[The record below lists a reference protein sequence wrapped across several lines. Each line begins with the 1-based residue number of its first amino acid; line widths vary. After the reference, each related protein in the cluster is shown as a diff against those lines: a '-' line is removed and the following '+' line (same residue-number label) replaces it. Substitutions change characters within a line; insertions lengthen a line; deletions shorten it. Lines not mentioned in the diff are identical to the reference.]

1 MRILRIGGKNL
12 ASLAGEF
19 EVDFESEPLASSG
32 LFAISGPT
40 GAGKSTLLDAL
51 CLALYDATPRLL
63 KTRAGSQVPD
73 VGADTV
79 QAHDRRTLL
88 RRGAAE
94 GYAEVDFIGND
105 GIAYRARWSVRR
117 SYNKASGALQGVNM
131 SLHKLPELA
140 PLGNTKTE
148 TLLEIEKRI
157 GLSFEQF
164 TRSVLLAQNEF
175 SAFLR
180 TDDNERGELL
190 ETLTGSAVY
199 SDISR
204 RAFERWRTEQEA
216 MRRLSGRLQDQ
227 APLAPALRATLDQEH
242 ILAQAALATA
252 DARRAA
258 LEQQLRWHQALA
270 RLAQGET
277 EAEAALAR
285 ATAAA
290 DEAGPRRRHLAT
302 LDAVQPARPLLAEL
316 QRLHTE
322 LRQAQLALDNGDKE
336 LARALDAGKLAA
348 QSQIEAE
355 RKLEAAELTQRDQAP
370 QLDRAKALD
379 ATLATLAPA
388 HAKAAATRDDA
399 AAEAKDAAAVLRAKT
414 AELADARRSLAETRA
429 WLDARRDLDGLAA
442 QWARWEQRLVQ
453 AEDAAAQ
460 DAAGAASLAR
470 ARAGLEQ
477 LESDARRTAAAL
489 GAATTL
495 LQEREATRA
504 QALEALGAFDAD
516 GLRRERRALETR
528 REHLA
533 AFAATHDALATARRQ
548 ADRLD
553 TQAERQQAAHTAA
566 AAALAAARTAGG
578 AIDATLAQAER
589 LYEAAQLACADGV
602 ESLRDRLGH
611 GTPCPVCGSETHP
624 YRHQDAR
631 LHTLLDKMADEVAA
645 RRREQ
650 RDNVNEQAQQQA
662 ALDGAAERLRALA
675 DERAGM
681 LDAIARIDE
690 ELAAS
695 PLAAEL
701 AAEVAATMAADAAD
715 AAPGADRRAA
725 WIASRQS
732 ALRAGFD
739 DLDAREGALRRATL
753 ARDAAQQAWDGTHRE
768 QARLLEAAQAAQ
780 GQLARLEAD
789 IAALAAKREAAAG
802 VLAGL
807 LAELD
812 PVLSG
817 ACGNGWQ
824 AGWQQDP
831 AGWRRARAA
840 AARAWAE
847 RAALLTRL
855 ESGIGTLA
863 AEHAALAARAE
874 QGTTRA
880 GQAQAEFERTDAE
893 LSALRRERAQL
904 FDGRPARDVEQSL
917 ASGVAAAR
925 EGVNAGQ
932 AAGLQ
937 AAQAEARVRAA
948 LANAQE
954 RIAAL
959 QDASGDTAARLNAWI
974 DDFDGADAGL
984 EPVDS
989 EQALSALL
997 AVGATWIAQ
1006 ERALLLELDT
1016 ATRQAGTVLAERR
1029 MQRRQHEAQRPA
1041 PPADAAGAASEST
1054 STDADIDTVASALAA
1069 AEQER
1074 RTVHDAAAA
1083 LALRVRE
1090 DDARRERSRS
1100 MMAEIERQRAVEER
1114 WAKLADLIGSAD
1126 GKKFRNYAQ
1135 QFTLDVLLGYA
1146 NQHLAQLARRYR
1158 LERVANGSGP
1168 SLGLMVRD
1176 QDMGGEVRSVNS
1188 LSGGESFLVSL
1199 ALALGLASLSS
1210 NRVKVESLFIDEG
1223 FGSLDSETLGVAMD
1237 ALDALQSMGRK
1248 VGVISHV
1255 QEMTERIAT
1264 KVLVRPAGGGSSAIT
1279 VQ

>member
-1 MRILRIGGKNL
+1 MKILRIAGKNL

-19 EVDFESEPLASSG
+19 EVDFEREPLASSG

-63 KTRAGSQVPD
+63 KTRAGNQVPD

-88 RRGAAE
+88 RRGVAE

-117 SYNKASGALQGVNM
+117 SYNKATGALQGVNM

-140 PLGNTKTE
+140 ALGNTKTE

-190 ETLTGSAVY
+190 ETLTGSAIY

-204 RAFERWRTEQEA
+204 RAFERWRVEQEA
-216 MRRLSGRLQDQ
+216 MRRLAGRLQDQ
-227 APLAPALRATLDQEH
+227 APLAPDLRITLDEEH
-242 ILAQAALATA
+242 ARAQAALAAA
-252 DARRAA
+252 DARRTA
-258 LEQQLRWHQALA
+258 LEQGLRWHQALEQ
-270 RLAQGET
+270 LTGGEAQ
-277 EAEAALAR
+277 AEAALAR
-285 ATAAA
+285 AAAA
-290 DEAGPRRRHLAT
+290 VDQAGGRKRHLAT
-302 LDAVQPARPLLAEL
+302 LDAVQPARALVAEL
-316 QRLHTE
+316 QRLATE
-322 LRQAQLALDNGDKE
+322 QRQAQLALENGEKD
-336 LARALDAGKLAA
+336 LARALDAQKLAA
-348 QSQIEAE
+348 HARIEAE
-355 RKLEAAELTQRDQAP
+355 RKLEAAELAQRDRAP
-370 QLDRAKALD
+370 LLDRAKALD
-379 ATLATLAPA
+379 ATLSTLAPA
-388 HAKAAATRDDA
+388 HAKSAGARDA
-399 AAEAKDAAAVLRAKT
+399 AVKEASQLDT
-414 AELADARRSLAETRA
+414 ALATKARELANARQTLAGTRA

-453 AEDAAAQ
+453 AEGAASQ
-460 DAAGAASLAR
+460 DAASAAALAR
-470 ARAGLEQ
+470 ACSGLEQ
-477 LESDARRTAAAL
+477 AETGAQRTAAAL

-495 LQEREATRA
+495 LQERETMRATA
-504 QALEALGAFDAD
+504 VAALEAFDGD
-516 GLRRERRALETR
+516 GLRRERRALEKR
-528 REHLA
+528 REGLA
-533 AFAATHDALATARRQ
+533 AFGATHTALATARQ
-548 ADRLD
+548 GTARLD
-553 TQAERQQAAHTAA
+553 AQAGRQQTAHAA
-566 AAALAAARTAGG
+566 AAKALDAARVAGG
-578 AIDATLAQAER
+578 AIEATLEQAER

-602 ESLRDRLGH
+602 ESLRDRLSH
-611 GTPCPVCGSETHP
+611 GTPCPVCGSEEHP

-631 LHTLLDKMADEVAA
+631 LHTLLDKMAQEVAA

-650 RDNVNEQAQQQA
+650 RDNVNAQAQQQA
-662 ALDGAAERLRALA
+662 ALDAAAERLRTLA
-675 DERAGM
+675 EERAG
-681 LDAIARIDE
+681 LVDAIGRIEE

-695 PLAAEL
+695 PLAAEVPD
-701 AAEVAATMAADAAD
+701 ED
-715 AAPGADRRAA
+715 GRAA
-725 WIASRQS
+725 WLTAQQD
-732 ALRAGFD
+732 ALRTRFD
-739 DLDAREGALRRATL
+739 DLDGREQALRRAEL
-753 ARDAAQQAWDGTHRE
+753 ARDAAQQAWDSTHRE

-780 GQLARLEAD
+780 GQLGRLEAD
-789 IAALAAKREAAAG
+789 IAALAATREAAAG
-802 VLAGL
+802 ALAGL

-812 PVLSG
+812 PVLVD
-817 ACGNGWQ
+817 ACGDGWQ
-824 AGWQQDP
+824 AQWRQDP
-831 AGWRRARAA
+831 AGWRQQRAG
-840 AARAWAE
+840 AAREWAE
-847 RAALLTRL
+847 RSAQLARL
-855 ESGIGTLA
+855 ESGIVA
-863 AEHAALAARAE
+863 FEAEHAALATRAE
-874 QGTTRA
+874 QGKIRA
-880 GQAQAEFERTDAE
+880 GEAQAEFERIDTEIAT
-893 LSALRRERAQL
+893 LRQERAQL
-904 FDGRPARDVEQSL
+904 FDGRPARDVEQAL
-917 ASGVAAAR
+917 AASVAAAR
-925 EGVNAGQ
+925 EGVNASQ
-932 AAGLQ
+932 AASLQ
-937 AAQAEARVRAA
+937 AAQLEARVRE
-948 LANAQE
+948 AQAKARE

-974 DDFDGADAGL
+974 EDFDGSDPGL

-989 EQALSALL
+989 EQALAALL
-997 AVGATWIAQ
+997 AVGNAWIAQ
-1006 ERALLLELDT
+1006 ERAALLELD
-1016 ATRQAGTVLAERR
+1016 AQARQAGAVLAERR
-1029 MQRRQHEAQRPA
+1029 MQRQQHQAA
-1041 PPADAAGAASEST
+1041 APADAPGR
-1054 STDADIDTVASALAA
+1054 DATTVARDLAT
-1069 AEQER
+1069 AEGEK
-1074 RTVHDAAAA
+1074 RTVHETAAA
-1083 LALRVRE
+1083 LALRIRE
-1090 DDARRERSRS
+1090 DDTRRQRAQS
-1100 MMAEIERQRAVEER
+1100 MMAEIERQRAIEER

-1168 SLGLMVRD
+1168 SLALMVRD

-1223 FGSLDSETLGVAMD
+1223 FGSLDSDTLGVAMD

-1264 KVLVRPAGGGSSAIT
+1264 KVLVRPGGGGSSSIT

>member
-1 MRILRIGGKNL
+1 MKILRIGGKNL

-19 EVDFESEPLASSG
+19 EVDFDSEPLASSG

-63 KTRAGSQVPD
+63 KARSGNQVPD

-88 RRGAAE
+88 RRGAAD

-117 SYNKASGALQGVNM
+117 SYNKATGALQGVNM

-199 SDISR
+199 SEISR

-216 MRRLSGRLQDQ
+216 MRRLTGRLQDQ
-227 APLAPALRATLDQEH
+227 APLAPDVRATLDQEH

-252 DARRAA
+252 DARRTA
-258 LEQQLRWHQALA
+258 LEQQLRWHQALDK
-270 RLAQGET
+270 LAQGEA

-285 ATAAA
+285 ATAAV

-302 LDAVQPARPLLAEL
+302 LDAVQPARALVAEL
-316 QRLHTE
+316 QRLNAE
-322 LRQAQLALDNGDKE
+322 QRQAQVALENGDKD
-336 LARALDAGKLAA
+336 LARALDARKLAA
-348 QSQIEAE
+348 QGQIEAE
-355 RKLEAAELTQRDQAP
+355 RKLEAAELHQRDQAP
-370 QLDRAKALD
+370 LLDRAKALD

-388 HAKAAATRDDA
+388 HTKAAGARDAAAT
-399 AAEAKDAAAVLRAKT
+399 EAKQAAAVLNAKT
-414 AELADARRSLAETRA
+414 GELASARQSLLDTRT
-429 WLDARRDLDGLAA
+429 WLAGRRDLDGLAA

-453 AEDAAAQ
+453 AEDAAAR
-460 DAAGAASLAR
+460 DAASATALAR

-477 LESDARRTAAAL
+477 LESGAQRTAAAL

-504 QALEALGAFDAD
+504 QAIEALDAFDPD
-516 GLRRERRALETR
+516 GLRRERRTLETR
-528 REHLA
+528 RERLA
-533 AFAATHDALATARRQ
+533 TFAATHTALATARQQ
-548 ADRLD
+548 AAKLD
-553 TQAERQQAAHTAA
+553 TQAERQQATHMAA
-566 AAALAAARTAGG
+566 VQALEAARTAGG

-611 GTPCPVCGSETHP
+611 GTPCPVCGSEEHP

-662 ALDGAAERLRALA
+662 ALDAAAERLRTLA

-681 LDAIARIDE
+681 QDAIARIEE

-695 PLAAEL
+695 PLAQEAPDEDSRGAWL
-701 AAEVAATMAADAAD
+701 AT
-715 AAPGADRRAA
+715 
-725 WIASRQS
+725 QQN
-732 ALRAGFD
+732 ALRAGFE
-739 DLDAREGALRRATL
+739 DLDGREQALRRTEL
-753 ARDAAQQAWDGTHRE
+753 ARDAAQQAWDSTHRE

-780 GQLARLEAD
+780 GQLGRLEAD
-789 IAALAAKREAAAG
+789 IATLAARRDAAAG
-802 VLAGL
+802 LLAGL

-812 PVLSG
+812 PVLVD
-817 ACGNGWQ
+817 ACGAGWQ
-824 AGWQQDP
+824 AEWQQDP
-831 AGWRRARAA
+831 AGWRQQRAG
-840 AARAWAE
+840 AAREWAE
-847 RAALLTRL
+847 RAALANRL
-855 ESGIGTLA
+855 ESGIGTLE

-874 QGTTRA
+874 QGKTRA
-880 GQAQAEFERTDAE
+880 AEAQAEFERIDSE
-893 LSALRRERAQL
+893 LATLRRERAQL
-904 FDGRPARDVEQSL
+904 FDGLPAREVEQAL
-917 ASGVAAAR
+917 AASVAAAR
-925 EGVNAGQ
+925 EGVHASQ
-932 AAGLQ
+932 AASLQ
-937 AAQAEARVRAA
+937 AAQSEARVREAQA
-948 LANAQE
+948 KTQE
-954 RIAAL
+954 RIAGL
-959 QDASGDTAARLNAWI
+959 QDASGDTNARLNAWFE
-974 DDFDGADAGL
+974 DFDGLEPDL

-989 EQALSALL
+989 EQALAALL
-997 AVGATWIAQ
+997 AVGNAWIAQ
-1006 ERALLLELDT
+1006 ERAALLELDT
-1016 ATRQAGTVLAERR
+1016 HARQAGAVLAERR
-1029 MQRRQHEAQRPA
+1029 MQRRQHQEAA
-1041 PPADAAGAASEST
+1041 PPDTASRDAATTAQ
-1054 STDADIDTVASALAA
+1054 DLAA

-1074 RTVHDAAAA
+1074 RTLHETAAA
-1083 LALRVRE
+1083 LALRLRE
-1090 DDARRERSRS
+1090 DDARRERARS
-1100 MMAEIERQRAVEER
+1100 MMAGIERQRAIEER
-1114 WAKLADLIGSAD
+1114 WAKMAELIGSAD

-1168 SLGLMVRD
+1168 SLALMVRD

-1223 FGSLDSETLGVAMD
+1223 FGSLDSDTLGVAMD

-1264 KVLVRPAGGGSSAIT
+1264 KVLVRPGGGGSSAIT

>member
-1 MRILRIGGKNL
+1 MKILRIGGKNL

-63 KTRAGSQVPD
+63 KARSGNQVPD

-117 SYNKASGALQGVNM
+117 SYNKATGALQGVNM

-199 SDISR
+199 SEISR

-216 MRRLSGRLQDQ
+216 MRRLTGRLQDQ
-227 APLAPALRATLDQEH
+227 APLAPDLRATLDQEH
-242 ILAQAALATA
+242 IVAQAALATLE
-252 DARRAA
+252 ARRTT
-258 LEQQLRWHQALA
+258 LEQQLRWHQALDK
-270 RLAQGET
+270 LTQGEA

-285 ATAAA
+285 ATGAV

-302 LDAVQPARPLLAEL
+302 LDAVQPARALVAEL
-316 QRLHTE
+316 QRLAAE
-322 LRQAQLALDNGDKE
+322 QRQAQLALDNGDKD
-336 LARALDAGKLAA
+336 LARALDAQKLAA
-348 QSQIEAE
+348 QGQIEAE
-355 RKLEAAELTQRDQAP
+355 RKLEAAELTQRDQGP
-370 QLDRAKALD
+370 LLDRAKALD

-388 HAKAAATRDDA
+388 HAKAASAREA
-399 AAEAKDAAAVLRAKT
+399 AATEAKQAAAVSSAKT
-414 AELADARRSLAETRA
+414 GELAKARQSLSDTRN

-460 DAAGAASLAR
+460 DSASAAALAR

-477 LESDARRTAAAL
+477 LESGAQRTAAAL

-495 LQEREATRA
+495 LQERETTRA
-504 QALEALGAFDAD
+504 GAIAALDAFDAD
-516 GLRRERRALETR
+516 GLRRQRRALETR
-528 REHLA
+528 RERLA
-533 AFAATHDALATARRQ
+533 AFGATHDALATAQRQ
-548 ADRLD
+548 AARLD
-553 TQAERQQAAHTAA
+553 TQAERQQAAHKTAA
-566 AAALAAARTAGG
+566 AALEAARAAGG

-602 ESLRDRLGH
+602 ESLRDRLSQ
-611 GTPCPVCGSETHP
+611 GTPCPVCGSEEHP

-631 LHTLLDKMADEVAA
+631 LHTLLDKMAQEVAA
-645 RRREQ
+645 RRREG

-662 ALDGAAERLRALA
+662 ALDGAAERLRTLA
-675 DERAGM
+675 EERAG
-681 LDAIARIDE
+681 IVETIGRIEE

-701 AAEVAATMAADAAD
+701 HAAVSAEVGND
-715 AAPGADRRAA
+715 AAPAEATRAA
-725 WIASRQS
+725 WLTTQQNS
-732 ALRAGFD
+732 LRTGFD
-739 DLDAREGALRRATL
+739 QLDAREQALRRAEL
-753 ARDAAQQAWDGTHRE
+753 ARDAAQQAWDSTHRE
-768 QARLLEAAQAAQ
+768 QAKLLEAAQAAQ
-780 GQLARLEAD
+780 GQLGRLEAD
-789 IAALAAKREAAAG
+789 IAALAARREAAAAT
-802 VLAGL
+802 LAGL

-812 PVLSG
+812 PVLSD
-817 ACGNGWQ
+817 ACGDGWQ
-824 AGWQQDP
+824 AQWQQDP
-831 AGWRRARAA
+831 AGWRQQRAG
-840 AARAWAE
+840 AAREWAE
-847 RAALLTRL
+847 RAALATRL
-855 ESGIGTLA
+855 DAGIGTLE

-874 QGTTRA
+874 QGQTHSA
-880 GQAQAEFERTDAE
+880 QAQAEFERIDAE
-893 LSALRRERAQL
+893 LSALRHERAQL
-904 FDGRPARDVEQSL
+904 FEGRPAREVEQVL
-917 ASGVAAAR
+917 AAAVAAAR
-925 EGVNAGQ
+925 EGVNASQ
-932 AAGLQ
+932 AASLH
-937 AAQAEARVRAA
+937 AAQLEARVREAQ
-948 LANAQE
+948 ANTQE

-974 DDFDGADAGL
+974 EDFDGSGPDL

-989 EQALSALL
+989 EQALAALL
-997 AVGATWIAQ
+997 AVGNAWIAQ
-1006 ERALLLELDT
+1006 ERAALLELDT
-1016 ATRQAGTVLAERR
+1016 AARQAGAVLAERR
-1029 MQRRQHEAQRPA
+1029 MQRQQHQQAIPTGHDGA
-1041 PPADAAGAASEST
+1041 ADA
-1054 STDADIDTVASALAA
+1054 DTVARDLTA

-1074 RTVHDAAAA
+1074 SAVHDTAAA
-1083 LALRVRE
+1083 LALRLRE
-1090 DDARRERSRS
+1090 DDARRERARS
-1100 MMAEIERQRAVEER
+1100 MMAEIERQRAIEER
-1114 WAKLADLIGSAD
+1114 WAKLAELIGSAD

-1146 NQHLAQLARRYR
+1146 NQHLVQLARRYR

-1223 FGSLDSETLGVAMD
+1223 FGSLDSDTLGVAMD

-1264 KVLVRPAGGGSSAIT
+1264 KVMVRPGGGGSSAVT
-1279 VQ
+1279 VE

>member
-51 CLALYDATPRLL
+51 CLALYDTTPRLL

-73 VGADTV
+73 VGLDTV

-199 SDISR
+199 SEISR

-277 EAEAALAR
+277 DAEAALAR

-322 LRQAQLALDNGDKE
+322 QRQAQLALDNGDKE
-336 LARALDAGKLAA
+336 LARALDAQKLAA
-348 QSQIEAE
+348 QGQAEAE

-414 AELADARRSLAETRA
+414 AELADARRSLAETRT

-477 LESDARRTAAAL
+477 LESGAGRTAAAL

-701 AAEVAATMAADAAD
+701 AAEVADAAD

-725 WIASRQS
+725 WIVSRQS

-739 DLDAREGALRRATL
+739 DLDAREGALRRAEL

-789 IAALAAKREAAAG
+789 IAALAARREAAAG

-817 ACGNGWQ
+817 ACGDGWQ
-824 AGWQQDP
+824 AQWQQNP
-831 AGWRRARAA
+831 AGWRRERAA

-847 RAALLTRL
+847 HAALLTRL

-863 AEHAALAARAE
+863 AEHAALASRAE

-880 GQAQAEFERTDAE
+880 GQAQAEFERIDAE

-917 ASGVAAAR
+917 AANVAAAR

-948 LANAQE
+948 QANAQE

-959 QDASGDTAARLNAWI
+959 QDASSDTAARLNAWI
-974 DDFDGADAGL
+974 DDFDGSDAGL

-997 AVGATWIAQ
+997 AVGTAWIAQ

-1016 ATRQAGTVLAERR
+1016 AARQAGAVLAERR

-1041 PPADAAGAASEST
+1041 APADAAGAASEST
-1054 STDADIDTVASALAA
+1054 STDADIDTVASALAT

-1074 RTVHDAAAA
+1074 RTVHDTAAA

-1090 DDARRERSRS
+1090 DEARRERSRS

>member
-1 MRILRIGGKNL
+1 MKILRIGGKNL

-19 EVDFESEPLASSG
+19 EVDFDSEPLASSG

-63 KTRAGSQVPD
+63 KARSGNQVPD

-117 SYNKASGALQGVNM
+117 SYNKATGALQGVNM

-140 PLGNTKTE
+140 ALGNTKTE

-199 SDISR
+199 SEISR

-216 MRRLSGRLQDQ
+216 MRRLAGRLQDQ
-227 APLAPALRATLDQEH
+227 APLAPDLRTTLDQEH
-242 ILAQAALATA
+242 ILAQAALATVE
-252 DARRAA
+252 ARRTA
-258 LEQQLRWHQALA
+258 LEQQLRWHQALD

-285 ATAAA
+285 ATAAV

-302 LDAVQPARPLLAEL
+302 LDAVQPARALVGEL
-316 QRLHTE
+316 QRLAGE
-322 LRQAQLALDNGDKE
+322 QRQAQLALDNGDKD
-336 LARALDAGKLAA
+336 LARALDAQKVAA
-348 QSQIEAE
+348 QGQIEAE
-355 RKLEAAELTQRDQAP
+355 RRLEAAELRQRDQAP
-370 QLDRAKALD
+370 LLDRAKALD

-388 HAKAAATRDDA
+388 HAKAADTRAAA
-399 AAEAKDAAAVLRAKT
+399 AAEARQAAAVLTAKT
-414 AELADARRSLAETRA
+414 GELANARQSLFDTRH

-460 DAAGAASLAR
+460 DGAAAAALAR
-470 ARAGLEQ
+470 ARAGLAQ
-477 LESDARRTAAAL
+477 LESGAQRTAAAL

-495 LQEREATRA
+495 LQEREASRA
-504 QALEALGAFDAD
+504 QASEALDAFDPD

-528 REHLA
+528 RERLA
-533 AFAATHDALATARRQ
+533 AFAATNNALATARQQ
-548 ADRLD
+548 AARLD
-553 TQAERQQAAHTAA
+553 AQAERQQAAHATA
-566 AAALAAARTAGG
+566 LQGLETARTQGG

-602 ESLRDRLGH
+602 ESLRDRLSH
-611 GTPCPVCGSETHP
+611 GTPCPVCGSEAHP

-631 LHTLLDKMADEVAA
+631 LHTLLDKMAQEVAA

-662 ALDGAAERLRALA
+662 ALDAAAERLRTLA
-675 DERAGM
+675 DERAGL

-701 AAEVAATMAADAAD
+701 ADTSAQDADDGTQAEA
-715 AAPGADRRAA
+715 GRAA
-725 WIASRQS
+725 WLAAQQN

-739 DLDAREGALRRATL
+739 DLDGREQALRRAEL
-753 ARDAAQQAWDGTHRE
+753 ARDAAQQAWDSTHRE

-780 GQLARLEAD
+780 GQLGRLEAD
-789 IAALAAKREAAAG
+789 IAALAARREAAAG
-802 VLAGL
+802 ALAGL

-812 PVLSG
+812 PVLSD
-817 ACGNGWQ
+817 ACGDGWQ
-824 AGWQQDP
+824 AQWQQDP
-831 AGWRRARAA
+831 AGWRRERAG
-840 AARAWAE
+840 AAREWAE
-847 RAALLTRL
+847 RAALAARL
-855 ESGIGTLA
+855 ESGIAALE
-863 AEHAALAARAE
+863 AEHGPLAARAE
-874 QGTTRA
+874 QGQTHA
-880 GQAQAEFERTDAE
+880 AQAQAEFERIDGE
-893 LSALRRERAQL
+893 LAALRRERAQL
-904 FDGRPARDVEQSL
+904 FDGRPAREVEQAL
-917 ASGVAAAR
+917 AASVAAAR
-925 EGVNAGQ
+925 EGVNASQ
-932 AAGLQ
+932 AASLQ
-937 AAQAEARVRAA
+937 AAQSEARVREAQA
-948 LANAQE
+948 KTQE
-954 RIAAL
+954 RIAEL
-959 QDASGDTAARLNAWI
+959 QDASSDTAARLNAWI
-974 DDFDGADAGL
+974 EGFDGSDPDL

-989 EQALSALL
+989 EQALAALL
-997 AVGATWIAQ
+997 AVGNAWIAQ
-1006 ERALLLELDT
+1006 ERAALGEL
-1016 ATRQAGTVLAERR
+1016 ASQANQAGAVLAERR
-1029 MQRRQHEAQRPA
+1029 LQRGQHQEAA
-1041 PPADAAGAASEST
+1041 PPGAASR
-1054 STDADIDTVASALAA
+1054 DAATTAQDLAA

-1074 RTVHDAAAA
+1074 RTVHETAAA
-1083 LALRVRE
+1083 LALRLRE
-1090 DDARRERSRS
+1090 DDARRERARS
-1100 MMAEIERQRAVEER
+1100 MMAEIERQRAIEER
-1114 WAKLADLIGSAD
+1114 WAKLAELIGSAD

-1168 SLGLMVRD
+1168 SLALMVRD

-1223 FGSLDSETLGVAMD
+1223 FGSLDSDTLGVAMD

-1264 KVLVRPAGGGSSAIT
+1264 KVMVRPGGGGSSSIT